1 MKEFKV
7 SNFKSVKGEKS
18 FKLAPITLF
27 IGPNGSG
34 KSSILRALDYGIKAV
49 DVTSNYDPNTYVLNF
64 EDTIDL
70 KNPKFFNQDI
80 NVQKIRNFV
89 TKDSFGNKT
98 SLKEY
103 FNRNSNSDIVRTTYP
118 IDLKFFSDDFEVT
131 ILLGQNESIITESI
145 PLGLEIFNKK
155 ENKSFFKFY
164 IFPKNYYLKHYH
176 LFGHKKPMEI
186 VDNINC
192 WFQLDIDYA
201 NLQIEKNLNYLI
213 KKKKEKLDEI
223 DTYEDM
229 WKYGSEYDDD
239 IRKNKN
245 RLMTDFN
252 PEDQNY
258 LFHSINKAFDEW
270 SISELFTYL
279 NHIKEKNKTIDW
291 LKLGIKD
298 FNSNYDKYND
308 IAKEDTNIEDLV
320 SELVT
325 KFQNELLLG
334 IKIDTKNRKSTSF
347 SLENENFSHHFNTL
361 IDVLT
366 AQKEIPDHYQI
377 TRSEYFDFIFKNLFI
392 DNIKNG
398 LSSIKLKI
406 DRAIKI
412 YPNRFDYGKENLSS
426 IYKAIIE
433 TLDLESLNNPNDE
446 ERNSIRRNSPIHF
459 QQFWLKK
466 FKIGESIEFITNE
479 DYQDVV
485 KINGKNGSS
494 RLVDQGFGISQLIPI
509 ISLLSN
515 PAPSRQNQ
523 YDDESWSSDSLFLI
537 EEPEANL
544 HPNFQSLLADMF
556 IDASYKYYH
565 QLLIETHSE
574 YLVRKFQYW
583 VAKGKI
589 RPDDII
595 IYYFDNQNENPGV
608 KDVVINKISINK
620 DGSLSE
626 PFGEGFFDEADKIAL
641 ELFLLKKHQ
650 TN

>member
-7 SNFKSVKGEKS
+7 SNFKSVNGEKS

-34 KSSILRALDYGIKAV
+34 KSSILKALDLGIKAV
-49 DVTSNYDPNTYVLNF
+49 DLTSNFDSNSTNLFFNDELDF
-64 EDTIDL
+64 

-80 NVQKIRNFV
+80 NVQNIRNFV
-89 TKDSFGNKT
+89 TKDLFGNKT

-103 FNRNSNSDIVRTTYP
+103 FNINSDSDIVRTTYP
-118 IDLKFFSDDFEVT
+118 IDLKFFSDEFEVT
-131 ILLGQNESIITESI
+131 ILLGLNESINTESI
-145 PLGLEIFNKK
+145 PLGLEILNKN
-155 ENKSFFKFY
+155 ENKSLLKFY
-164 IFPKNYYLKHYH
+164 IFPKNYYLKHYY
-176 LFGHKKPMEI
+176 LFGHKKPSENL
-186 VDNINC
+186 DNIIC
-192 WFQLDIDYA
+192 WIQLDLEYT
-201 NLQIEKNLNYLI
+201 NLQIEKHRDYII
-213 KKKKEKLDEI
+213 KKNNEKVQEIYTEDDLDKVAADFEKELE
-223 DTYEDM
+223 E
-229 WKYGSEYDDD
+229 
-239 IRKNKN
+239 NKS
-245 RLMTDFN
+245 RLMSDFN
-252 PEDQNY
+252 PEEQTY
-258 LFHSINKAFDEW
+258 LFHSKNIMFDEW

-279 NHIKEKNKTIDW
+279 NQIKEKHKTIDW
-291 LKLGIKD
+291 LKIGIKD
-298 FNSNYDKYND
+298 FNSEYYSYKD
-308 IAKEDTNIEDLV
+308 IPKEETNIEDLV
-320 SELVT
+320 TALVK
-325 KFQNELLLG
+325 KFQNELLIG
-334 IKIDTKNRKSTSF
+334 IKIDMKNRKNTSF
-347 SLENENFSHHFNTL
+347 SLENENFSYHFKTL
-361 IDVLT
+361 VDVLT
-366 AQKEIPDHYQI
+366 SQMDIPEHYQI
-377 TRSEYFDFIFKNLFI
+377 TQSEYFDFIFKNLFV

-466 FKIGESIEFITNE
+466 FKIGESIEFITNN
-479 DYQDVV
+479 DYQDIV

-595 IYYFDNQNENPGV
+595 IYYFDNQNENPVV
-608 KDVVINKISINK
+608 KDVVIKKISINK

-626 PFGEGFFDEADKIAL
+626 TFGEGFFDEADKIAL